1 MRIKVLSCL
10 INFVVQLINLC
21 KETAFRENMTPISR
35 LALQDF
41 LLPQEN
47 IKFHSETLIHYA
59 NKKYKVI
66 ITDKRFILYARRG
79 HFLKSDD
86 IISERLDS
94 LSGLEYS
101 EKGIIFREAKI
112 CLQGTTKI
120 DIHGP
125 VSEIKSLFH
134 TMESLVKI

>member
-1 MRIKVLSCL
+1 M
-10 INFVVQLINLC
+10 
-21 KETAFRENMTPISR
+21 
-35 LALQDF
+35 ALQDF

-47 IKFHSETLIHYA
+47 IKFQSETLVNKK
-59 NKKYKVI
+59 NKKYRVI
-66 ITDKRFILYARRG
+66 ITDKRFILYAQRG

-94 LSGLEYS
+94 LRGLEYS

-125 VSEIKSLFH
+125 ISELRPLFH
-134 TMESLVKI
+134 TIESLVKI

>member
-1 MRIKVLSCL
+1 
-10 INFVVQLINLC
+10 
-21 KETAFRENMTPISR
+21 

-47 IKFHSETLIHYA
+47 IKFQSKTLIHYA
-59 NKKYKVI
+59 NKTYRVI

-125 VSEIKSLFH
+125 ISELKPLFH